1 MKLLYKKEHLTCI
14 HYDNNDKPHIEIKK
28 IQRGQPFDGRSFQGK
43 IVFVMD
49 GSVTYRLRGLMVAEL
64 HEGQILL
71 IAPDKHF
78 SLSTKNSAKVLI
90 IRLTTIAS
98 LCECFPLENLL
109 NHRDEDCK
117 DITILEAN
125 QAVDT
130 FMTALTENLKQG
142 LRCKYYLETKAKEL
156 FYLLRA
162 YYPKEQLAQFFG
174 EMLQADA
181 HFYYFVKQNYQIVNS
196 IPDFARMADMKQ
208 LSFEKKFKEIFGM
221 PPYKWIIEQKSR
233 DIHRDLCTGNKPLKE
248 LAVSYGFSSKSSFSD
263 FCKKNLGAPPGRIR
277 GDIHLDT
284 SDDDED

>member
-14 HYDNNDKPHIEIKK
+14 HYDNNDNPHIEIKK
-28 IQRGQPFDGRSFQGK
+28 IQRGQPFDGRSSQGK

-49 GSVTYRLRGLMVAEL
+49 GTAIYRLGGLMVTEL

-71 IAPDKHF
+71 IAPDKRF
-78 SLSTKNSAKVLI
+78 SLSAKDSAKLLI
-90 IRLTTIAS
+90 IRLTTVEN

-109 NHRDEDCK
+109 KHRETDSK

-130 FMTALTENLKQG
+130 FMTALTESLKQG
-142 LRCKYYLETKAKEL
+142 LRCRYYLETKAKEL

-181 HFYYFVKQNYQIVNS
+181 HFYYFVKQNYQNAGS
-196 IPDFARMADMKQ
+196 IPDFARTMGLKQ
-208 LSFEKKFKEIFGM
+208 LTFEKKFKEIFGM
-221 PPYKWIIEQKSR
+221 PPYKWLIEQKSR
-233 DIHRDLCTGNKPLKE
+233 DIHRDLCAGNKPLKE
-248 LAVSYGFSSKSSFSD
+248 LAIHYGFSSKSSFSD

-277 GDIHLDT
+277 GDIRLDT
-284 SDDDED
+284 SEE